1 MDRKQS
7 ISRITRMK
15 VVLLSGFL
23 GLSVTSLSIQA
34 VNLSF
39 SGRVI
44 KNPPCTV
51 FGNEG
56 EGQPIKIPFGEVGIA
71 RIDGDNYQQDFA
83 LTVACGTGLGEGI
96 ALYLRYAGTPANFDD
111 KAIKAIPEGLGIR
124 LFSDGSVVAPN
135 TNIPMVL
142 SSQGRVTKTFSAAP
156 VKDMSSST
164 VLTEGAFSATATI
177 EMRYP

>member
-7 ISRITRMK
+7 ISRVTQMK
-15 VVLLSGFL
+15 VALLSGFL
-23 GLSVTSLSIQA
+23 GLSLTSLSTQA
-34 VNLSF
+34 VDLSF

-51 FGNEG
+51 SGHEG
-56 EGQPIKIPFGEVGIA
+56 EGQPIRVPFGEVGIA
-71 RIDGDNYQQDFA
+71 RIDGENYRQDFA
-83 LTVACGTGLGEGI
+83 ITVTCGMGLGEGV
-96 ALYLRYAGTPANFDD
+96 ALSLNYAGVPASFDD
-111 KAIKAIPEGLGIR
+111 TAIQASPEGLGIR

-135 TNIPMVL
+135 TNIPMIL
-142 SSQGRVTKTFSAAP
+142 SNQDRVTKTFSAVP

-164 VLTEGAFSATATI
+164 VLTEGAFSAAATV